1 MQKRRIFLAILSC
14 MLWLTGFAQNAITGI
29 VKDVTGE
36 PLIGVSVMI
45 KGSNSGTVTDMDGR
59 FNLQSVPSS
68 AQLQFSYIGYLTQT
82 VKVGNS
88 TNFNITLSEDNASL
102 DEVVVIGYQTVKR
115 RDLTGSVASV
125 NNKQLTAAPVA
136 DVAQAL
142 QGKLAGVNIVAQD

>member
-68 AQLQFSYIGYLTQT
+68 AQ
-82 VKVGNS
+82 
-88 TNFNITLSEDNASL
+88 
-102 DEVVVIGYQTVKR
+102 
-115 RDLTGSVASV
+115 
-125 NNKQLTAAPVA
+125 
-136 DVAQAL
+136 
-142 QGKLAGVNIVAQD
+142 